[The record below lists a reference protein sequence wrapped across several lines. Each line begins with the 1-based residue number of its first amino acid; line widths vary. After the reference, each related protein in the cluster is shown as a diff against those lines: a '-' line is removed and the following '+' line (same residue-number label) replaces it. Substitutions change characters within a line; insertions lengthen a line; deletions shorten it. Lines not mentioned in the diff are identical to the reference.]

1 MHGRSLV
8 ACLLLGALWLLA
20 ATAGSAAAFDQSHAV
35 LTGLLERHVRDG
47 LVDYPG
53 LQGERLLLEAYLASL
68 GDLTD
73 AEYRGFTPEQQ
84 LALLIDAYNAF
95 TLELVLRQYPVTSIQ
110 DIPQAWDRTIWKL
123 AGHRVSLNQ
132 IEHEWIR
139 AHFRQ
144 PLVHLALVCASL
156 GCPPLRASAYTA
168 DGLREQ
174 LADAA
179 RSYALDPRLM
189 KLDTTGE
196 TLWVTKIFEWYPEDF
211 VAVWGGSPVPE
222 GSPRTRAHRAV
233 IGFAEEYMSPE
244 PAQYLGTHPVAVS
257 YFTFDW
263 SLNEA
268 PPAEGE

>member
-1 MHGRSLV
+1 V
-8 ACLLLGALWLLA
+8 VCLLLGALWLLA
-20 ATAGSAAAFDQSHAV
+20 ATAGPAAAFDQSHAI
-35 LTGLLERHVRDG
+35 LSGLLERHVHDG
-47 LVDYPG
+47 LVDYPS
-53 LQGERLLLEAYLASL
+53 LQAEQPLLETYLASL

-73 AEYRGFTPEQQ
+73 AEYRGFTPDQQ

-95 TLELVLRQYPVTSIQ
+95 TLELILRHYPVASIQ

-139 AHFRQ
+139 ARFRQ
-144 PLVHLALVCASL
+144 PLIHMALVCASR

-168 DGLREQ
+168 DGLADQ

-179 RSYALDPRLM
+179 RSYALHPRLM
-189 KLDTTGE
+189 KLDTTRD

-211 VAVWGGSPVPE
+211 VAVWGRTPVPGGGE
-222 GSPRTRAHRAV
+222 HTRAHRAV

-244 PAQYLGTHPVAVS
+244 PAQYLSTHPVAVS
-257 YFTFDW
+257 YFTYDW

-268 PPAEGE
+268 PPAQRE